1 MIRYNKL
8 FAATLGLVL
17 LLAVRYFDFSF
28 IGLDAVVLDLI
39 VSALTAFGVYQVR
52 NAD

>member
-1 MIRYNKL
+1 MTRYNKL
-8 FAATLGLVL
+8 WAALVGLIL
-17 LLAVRYFDFSF
+17 LLAFRFYDFSF